1 MRLSRFL
8 SSMPFYNLLGKNKDW
23 HYLRRADCCLRDKAF
38 HIWNK
43 TLVQGYMFCI
53 MLGLKKLWKIYGAYI
68 CIDKKVLQE
77 FFHRFLRLGS
87 PGLKRDYFS

>member
-1 MRLSRFL
+1 MEQNTCVRLYVLHNAWFEEAVES
-8 SSMPFYNLLGKNKDW
+8 
-23 HYLRRADCCLRDKAF
+23 
-38 HIWNK
+38 
-43 TLVQGYMFCI
+43 TV
-53 MLGLKKLWKIYGAYI
+53 YGAYI